1 MPDFALR
8 CQNPAISGKL
18 NRFINSGMSQKEK
31 KMNLEIVFRK
41 GNRKKEEHGGPDV
54 Y

>member
-8 CQNPAISGKL
+8 CQNPARSGKL
-18 NRFINSGMSQKEK
+18 KRFIDSGMSQKEK
-31 KMNLEIVFRK
+31 KMDLERVCRK
-41 GNRKKEEHGGPDV
+41 GSRKKEEHGGPDV

>member
-1 MPDFALR
+1 
-8 CQNPAISGKL
+8 
-18 NRFINSGMSQKEK
+18 MSQKEK
-31 KMNLEIVFRK
+31 KMNIEIVCRK